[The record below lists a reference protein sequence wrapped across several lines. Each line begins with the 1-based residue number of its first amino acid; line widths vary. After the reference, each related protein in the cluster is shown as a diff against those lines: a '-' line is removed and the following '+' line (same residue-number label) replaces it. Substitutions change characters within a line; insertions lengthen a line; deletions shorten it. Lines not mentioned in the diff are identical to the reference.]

1 MPDLAVNVNRNAL
14 PFESLP
20 AWRGLLREFEA
31 GDAPHCR
38 AVSAPLA
45 WHEAL
50 VDQLARLTLG
60 LGPDAPSPV
69 ETGHPDL
76 LVAGGTEAG
85 LNVDKAPDIAAC
97 RALGQDLALR
107 PVASV
112 RRLGV
117 ILAADRL
124 LLPAANSLLKLA
136 EEPPSH
142 ACILFLLE
150 GADLLPTLRSR
161 ARFTVLSAP
170 LEAEASPP
178 PSDDG
183 GWLAWL
189 EEARLGDA
197 LAVAGRLAAWSA
209 WALSEGKPWA
219 AARMERLRLIAE
231 TRNLSVP
238 MLCDL
243 LILAL
248 REELPFEHLFDD
260 IR

>member
-1 MPDLAVNVNRNAL
+1 MFIPKMIGNIAAGHIAIRFGAKGPCVCITTACATGTGAIGEAYRAIRHGYCEAV
-14 PFESLP
+14 
-20 AWRGLLREFEA
+20 
-31 GDAPHCR
+31 
-38 AVSAPLA
+38 
-45 WHEAL
+45 
-50 VDQLARLTLG
+50 
-60 LGPDAPSPV
+60 
-69 ETGHPDL
+69 
-76 LVAGGTEAG
+76 VAGGAEAG
-85 LNVDKAPDIAAC
+85 LGAGPGKAPDIDAC
-97 RALGQDLALR
+97 RTLGQDLALK
-107 PVASV
+107 PVAAP

>member
-1 MPDLAVNVNRNAL
+1 MNHNVS

-20 AWRGLLREFEA
+20 AWRGIQREFEA
-31 GDAPHCR
+31 GDVPHCR

-45 WHEAL
+45 WHGAL
-50 VDQLARLTLG
+50 LDRLARLTLG
-60 LGPDAPSPV
+60 IGPEAPSPV
-69 ETGHPDL
+69 DVGHPDL
-76 LVAGGTEAG
+76 LVAGSAEAG
-85 LNVDKAPDIAAC
+85 IGSGKAPDIAAC
-97 RALGQDLALR
+97 RALSQDLTLR
-107 PVASV
+107 PVASA

-136 EEPPSH
+136 EEPPPH

-161 ARFTVLSAP
+161 ARFTALSAP
-170 LEAEASPP
+170 LEVEAAPP
-178 PSDDG
+178 PGDDRA
-183 GWLAWL
+183 WLTWL
-189 EEARLGDA
+189 EEARAGDA
-197 LAVAGRLAAWSA
+197 MAVASQLASWSA
-209 WALSEGKPWA
+209 WALAKGAPWE

-231 TRNLSVP
+231 TRNLAVP